1 MGLKKFHI
9 LEKNFYPKQLRIMK
23 VQLFQPIKYFIF
35 VACFISLSSFQFP
48 SQYRGISINNLFP
61 FLSHLKVAWTWRKK
75 LFSHESPQLADTKWG
90 VFWNF
95 LSTFKMVVSRDL
107 LRFFIVPITNIKMNK
122 LVQSLFLPLTYL
134 TLSVFPSRRRTL
146 VRIYSNQFKNGF
158 NIIILYLLI
167 KMWKKE
173 WDQWVPFY

>member
-1 MGLKKFHI
+1 MDLK
-9 LEKNFYPKQLRIMK
+9 
-23 VQLFQPIKYFIF
+23 
-35 VACFISLSSFQFP
+35 
-48 SQYRGISINNLFP
+48 
-61 FLSHLKVAWTWRKK
+61 KK

-122 LVQSLFLPLTYL
+122 LVQSLLLPLTYL

-167 KMWKKE
+167 KLWKKNGTSGFLSSKASKKNE
-173 WDQWVPFY
+173 NSKYVKMSLTGLKQQRKGLLLCCLNLKE